1 LLLLAA
7 SENGAALELVNLA
20 LNIRNSEVLFMARYR
35 LLPTLFVVAFT
46 TISLPLLA
54 RPHAETWIAWV
65 SDQACGAKHT
75 ESGHADCIRK
85 CIRGGAGI
93 GHPEWKAQ
101 PPVLVKES
109 DRSVWII
116 DNPSSLNGLE
126 GQKVRADV
134 EIDASK
140 KAVHVKRAVGA
151 SQRKP

>member
-1 LLLLAA
+1 M
-7 SENGAALELVNLA
+7 
-20 LNIRNSEVLFMARYR
+20 LNMGYSEVLFMTRYR
-35 LLPTLFVVAFT
+35 LLLTLLGIVFT
-46 TISLPLLA
+46 SISLPLLA
-54 RPHAETWIAWV
+54 RPHAETGIAWV

-85 CIRGGAGI
+85 CIRGGAGV

-126 GQKVRADV
+126 GQKARADV
-134 EIDASK
+134 KQNRRTERIE
-140 KAVHVKRAVGA
+140 
-151 SQRKP
+151 

>member
-1 LLLLAA
+1 M
-7 SENGAALELVNLA
+7 
-20 LNIRNSEVLFMARYR
+20 LFMARYR
-35 LLPTLFVVAFT
+35 LLLTLFAVAFIS
-46 TISLPLLA
+46 ISLPLLA

-101 PPVLVKES
+101 RLVLVKES

-116 DNPSSLNGLE
+116 DNPSSLSGLE
-126 GQKVRADV
+126 GQRVRADV

-140 KAVHVKRAVGA
+140 KAVHVKRAAGA
-151 SQRKP
+151 SQKEPLK